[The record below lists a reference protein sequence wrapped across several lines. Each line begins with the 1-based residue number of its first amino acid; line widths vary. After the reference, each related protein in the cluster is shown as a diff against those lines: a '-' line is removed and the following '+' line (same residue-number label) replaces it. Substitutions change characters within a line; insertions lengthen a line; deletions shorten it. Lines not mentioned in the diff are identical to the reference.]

1 MARLTVQCE
10 DQVLKE
16 YVVGRT
22 ATIGRLADNTVMLDN
37 SAVSSHHACVFRD
50 GEQLVVEDL
59 QSTNGTFVNGT
70 RITRQ
75 VLKDGDVLLIGK
87 HKLLLDQVGD
97 AEAVAANAIESTIPN
112 QGETVFLDTRTMLE
126 KLAVDSDAYKKYEML
141 VARLKDVE
149 AHGTTPEPGAA
160 PGTVG
165 VLRVL
170 DGRAPHTEYQLDAHT
185 SLIGRAKS
193 SLVRLQGWFKPNL
206 AVVITRNRQ
215 GYVAT
220 LLRGKTLINNKRVSG
235 RYELKDGDIL
245 WVSGLLL
252 KFGLKNMADASVA
265 G

>member
-1 MARLTVQCE
+1 MAKLIVQRD
-10 DQVLKE
+10 DQVSKE
-16 YVVGRT
+16 YVVGRM
-22 ATIGRLADNTVMLDN
+22 ATIGRLADNTVTLEN

-70 RITRQ
+70 RISRQ
-75 VLKDGDVLLIGK
+75 VLKDGDVLLIGG
-87 HKLLLDQVGD
+87 HKLLLDQAGA
-97 AEAVAANAIESTIPN
+97 AEAVVATGVESSIPN

-141 VARLKDVE
+141 IARLRDVE
-149 AHGTTPEPGAA
+149 AHGATTEPGGA
-160 PGTVG
+160 PLGTVG

-170 DGRAPHTEYQLDAHT
+170 DGQARQSEYELDAQT

-220 LLRGKTLINNKRVSG
+220 SLRGKTLINNKPVSG
-235 RYELKDGDIL
+235 RCELKDGDVL

-252 KFGLKNMADASVA
+252 KFGLKNDGASVR

>member
-10 DQVLKE
+10 DQGSKE
-16 YVVGRT
+16 FVVGKS
-22 ATIGRLADNTVMLDN
+22 ATIGRLPDNTVVLDN
-37 SAVSSHHACVFRD
+37 PAVSSHHACVFRD

-59 QSTNGTFVNGT
+59 QSTNGTLVNGT
-70 RITRQ
+70 RITRH

-87 HKLLLDQVGD
+87 HKLVLDQGGEV
-97 AEAVAANAIESTIPN
+97 EAVAASNVESSVPN
-112 QGETVFLDTRTMLE
+112 QGETVFLDTRTVLE
-126 KLAVDSDAYKKYEML
+126 KLAVDSDSYKKYDML
-141 VARLKDVE
+141 LARLKDVE
-149 AHGTTPEPGAA
+149 TYGVTVPGTEA
-160 PGTVG
+160 GTVG

-170 DGRAPHTEYQLDAHT
+170 DGRAPQSAYQLDAHT
-185 SLIGRAKS
+185 SLIGRGKS

-220 LLRGKTLINNKRVSG
+220 LLRGKTLINNKPVSG

-245 WVSGLLL
+245 SVSGLLL
-252 KFGLKNMADASVA
+252 EFSLKNRADASVR